1 MQMDMQEPGEMCC
14 CCWEGH
20 DLAIA
25 QRTLVKMTGS
35 HVDAYHIIVSKF
47 PA

>member
-14 CCWEGH
+14 CCWEKH

-25 QRTLVKMTGS
+25 QRALAKMTGPQT
-35 HVDAYHIIVSKF
+35 DANHIIVSKF
-47 PA
+47 PT